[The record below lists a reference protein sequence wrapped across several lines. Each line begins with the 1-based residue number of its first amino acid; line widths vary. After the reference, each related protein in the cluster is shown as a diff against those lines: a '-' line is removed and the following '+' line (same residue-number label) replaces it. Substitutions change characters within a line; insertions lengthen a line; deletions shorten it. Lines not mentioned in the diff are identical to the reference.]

1 MRPWAMYS
9 VLHLALPHAASRA
22 WCLSSFLWRFGARR
36 LACPQAASCTISH
49 AWHFTRPR
57 TASRTGCLVRTGHK
71 SCVGGFL
78 RATSRRLAHGFSRV
92 LGRRSARGVS
102 HAPGINSLHGPSAGT
117 LRGASSQSAQTTVSV
132 QRAPGRLGAPTSAG
146 ASRAASSPPSP
157 LILREI
163 LPKKR
168 RDISPFKS
176 SPTFCA
182 KK

>member
-9 VLHLALPHAASRA
+9 AWHLALPHAVSRA

-57 TASRTGCLVRTGHK
+57 TASRSGCLVRTGHK

-146 ASRAASSPPSP
+146 ASRAASSPPP
-157 LILREI
+157 LSCVRFYL
-163 LPKKR
+163 KKR